1 MAIRILSVMN
11 GSIADRIGI
20 EAGETLL
27 QINGEDIIDDIDY
40 QALTSDEKLVLSVE
54 GKDRVVRTLKIKKKS
69 YTPLGIRLDERI
81 ILQPRRCRNKCLFCF
96 VDQLPKGMR
105 ETLYVKDDDWRLSL
119 MMGNFVTL
127 TNVNDKEFDRII
139 RRKASPISS

>member
-27 QINGEDIIDDIDY
+27 QINGEDIMDDIDY

-69 YTPLGIRLDERI
+69 RMEIRESQCLRRDLSPL
-81 ILQPRRCRNKCLFCF
+81 ILC
-96 VDQLPKGMR
+96 
-105 ETLYVKDDDWRLSL
+105 
-119 MMGNFVTL
+119 
-127 TNVNDKEFDRII
+127 
-139 RRKASPISS
+139 